1 MAQAKRR
8 VPPQDINVAIGLFER
23 GDAAGAARLCRASLA
38 ADPRALPPRLVLAS
52 ALLATRDIS
61 AALDEAEA
69 VLSIDL
75 AAALAHFVRGT
86 ALHELRRDRE
96 AAASLQRAVEL
107 APGDAK
113 SWLNYGIT
121 LTALDQLDAA
131 VTALQRACALAPH
144 SAEAHA
150 SLGTALVQCLRLP
163 EAVAAYRTAL
173 RLRPDFAEASWDL
186 GFALLLGGDF
196 ASGWAALAR
205 RKPEEERALAAC
217 GVSGA
222 EWSGPEWKAGTDAA
236 QTLLVVAS
244 QGLGDTIQ
252 LARYLPLL
260 AAQGHRV
267 LVTCDAR
274 LAPLLKTLAGVAD
287 VLTQADPLP
296 PHDSWV
302 ALSSLPRLFA
312 TTRFTI
318 PAPGAYLAA
327 DPVRVER
334 WRAAIA
340 TGSSHGPAVGLVWSG
355 NPAHANNARRS
366 MPQAALAPL
375 LNVSGVRFIGL
386 QRDAGMPPPPGVI
399 DLSAQLTDLAETAA
413 ALHALDLVITVD
425 TAVAH
430 LAGALGRPAW
440 IALPYA
446 PDWRWLL
453 GRDDSPWY
461 RSVRLFRQPRTG
473 DWDSVV
479 TQLAASLTAL
489 LQAVRP

>member
-38 ADPRALPPRLVLAS
+38 ANPRALPPRLVLAS
-52 ALLATRDIS
+52 ALLASRDIA
-61 AALDEAEA
+61 AALDEADA
-69 VLSIDL
+69 VLNMDL
-75 AAALAHFVRGT
+75 AVSVAHFVRGT
-86 ALHELRRDRE
+86 ALHELRRDSE

-113 SWLNYGIT
+113 SWLNFGIT
-121 LTALDQLDAA
+121 LTALDKLDAA
-131 VTALQRACALAPH
+131 LPALQRACALAPR

-163 EAVAAYRTAL
+163 EAVVAYRTAL
-173 RLRPDFAEASWDL
+173 RLRPDFADASWDL

-196 ASGWAALAR
+196 VSGWAALR
-205 RKPEEERALAAC
+205 TRKPEEEQALAAR
-217 GVSGA
+217 GVTGA
-222 EWSGPEWKAGTDAA
+222 EWNGQDDAVE
-236 QTLLVVAS
+236 TLLVVAS

-252 LARYLPLL
+252 FARYLPLL

-267 LVTCDAR
+267 LLACDPR
-274 LAPLLKTLAGVAD
+274 LAPLLKTLKGVAE
-287 VLTQADPLP
+287 VIVPSDPLP
-296 PHDSWV
+296 PHDAWV
-302 ALSSLPRLFA
+302 AMSSLPRLFA

-318 PAPGAYLAA
+318 PSSASYLAP
-327 DPVRVER
+327 DPARVER

-340 TGSSHGPAVGLVWSG
+340 TGSAHGPAVGLVWAG

-366 MPQAALAPL
+366 MPQSALAPL
-375 LNVSGVRFIGL
+375 LKVPGVRFIGL
-386 QRDAGMPPPPGVI
+386 QRDAAVPPPQSVI
-399 DLSAQLTDLAETAA
+399 DLSADLTDLAETAA

-453 GRDDSPWY
+453 DREDSPWY
-461 RSVRLFRQPRTG
+461 RSVRLFRQPKTG
-473 DWDSVV
+473 DWDSV
-479 TQLAASLTAL
+479 ATAL
-489 LQAVRP
+489 ANGLDTLLRAVRE